1 MHILTSSF
9 FLHSA
14 AVLAENGRLSRL
26 PQITSAYTEL
36 LLAHRGEVLVVVTAA
51 LVRILVVHLTLSWLS
66 FCKETSQALWS
77 SYSQLGFRD
86 ST

>member
-1 MHILTSSF
+1 MHTLTSSF

-26 PQITSAYTEL
+26 QQITSAYTEL

-51 LVRILVVHLTLSWLS
+51 LVRILVLHLTLSWLS
-66 FCKETSQALWS
+66 LCKETSQAL
-77 SYSQLGFRD
+77 
-86 ST
+86 